1 MVMENC
7 HFFNLILVLWLFYF
21 NTPITTGKFTMGT
34 MLEQMFKLIT
44 LGSFPFKDWLRASLG
59 MKLVKISDLPKYRIL
74 IMIEL
79 EGTLISIGGESL
91 TSNLR
96 QKVMG
101 ELSAKIHYNM
111 NLDLDTLYT
120 KFLEQ
125 IETDF
130 NLKMNHKFD
139 LDNGYRFKV
148 VALKITFEKID
159 TL

>member
-1 MVMENC
+1 
-7 HFFNLILVLWLFYF
+7 
-21 NTPITTGKFTMGT
+21 
-34 MLEQMFKLIT
+34 
-44 LGSFPFKDWLRASLG
+44 
-59 MKLVKISDLPKYRIL
+59 
-74 IMIEL
+74 
-79 EGTLISIGGESL
+79 
-91 TSNLR
+91 
-96 QKVMG
+96 MG